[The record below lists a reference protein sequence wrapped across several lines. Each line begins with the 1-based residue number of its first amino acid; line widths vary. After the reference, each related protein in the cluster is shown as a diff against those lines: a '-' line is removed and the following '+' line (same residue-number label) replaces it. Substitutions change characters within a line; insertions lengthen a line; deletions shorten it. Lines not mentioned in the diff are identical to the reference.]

1 MSTSDSHC
9 STEDGDRLS
18 HRYCEVSF
26 SLRRRTMSRIL
37 DTAIRRNVSVLTA
50 CKALVRKILLMKLQF
65 VLTNRYKLLQQ
76 IDKTVD
82 LQQAKT

>member
-1 MSTSDSHC
+1 
-9 STEDGDRLS
+9 
-18 HRYCEVSF
+18 
-26 SLRRRTMSRIL
+26 MSRIL